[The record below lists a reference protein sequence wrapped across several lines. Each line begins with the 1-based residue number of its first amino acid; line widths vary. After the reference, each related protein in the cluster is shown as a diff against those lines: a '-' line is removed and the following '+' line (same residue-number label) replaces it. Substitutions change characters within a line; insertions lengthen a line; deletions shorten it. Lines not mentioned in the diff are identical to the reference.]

1 MLTSYNWLKDYCA
14 FDLRAHEL
22 AERLSHAGL
31 NVETYEP
38 HGDDWTLDVEVTSN
52 RPDCLCH
59 LGLAREAAALTGSVA
74 VRPEFEYPVADLE
87 EFGEVSSVEVTCPD
101 LCPHYT
107 ARLIRGV
114 TVGPSPEWL
123 QQRLAVCGVRPVNNV
138 VDITNYVMLECGQPL
153 HAFDFK
159 LLHGGRIIV
168 RQARPG
174 EIITTIDGTEAE
186 LSGEECVIA
195 DADHPVAVGGVMGG
209 LESEIN
215 DATTEVLL
223 EAARFAPV
231 SIRRTSRRHGIAS
244 ESSYRY
250 ERGVD
255 PEITDWASR
264 RACAMIA
271 DLAGGQILPGVG
283 AVRTD
288 ETVTPEVTLRLPRLA
303 MLLGLQV
310 PREAVRSI
318 FDGLGLETLKED
330 ADSVTVRVP
339 SWRGDLRR
347 EVDLI
352 EEVARIHGYDRIR
365 ETTDMPI
372 RAVGLSDA
380 ELVRRRARRLIAGA
394 GFTEVVTRSLMKPDE
409 LQLSQPWTD
418 ADPIAVRNPTTAE
431 RTHLRLTCM
440 ANLLRARQFNQA
452 QGADRADLFEMSRVY
467 LPRQGEQLPEEKLCL
482 TLLSDRDDGLRV
494 LKGVLANLCDELGI
508 EADVDEAPECAGP
521 FRPEQALV
529 LRLDGE
535 LLGVAGMLGDRFV
548 EELDLRTRPAL
559 MELDFDLLTRHA
571 HLIRPARPVPSYPAA
586 TRDLAV
592 VVKEDVLWADIEQCV
607 LTNAPETLESVEM
620 FDVYRGEGVPD
631 GSKSVAFSMTFRRRD
646 GTITSEEAEQGRQA
660 ILSGLEQELGARL
673 R

>member
-1 MLTSYNWLKDYCA
+1 MQTSYKWLNDYCE
-14 FDLRAHEL
+14 FDLRPHEL
-22 AERLSHAGL
+22 ADRLSNAGL

-38 HGDDWTLDVEVTSN
+38 RGDDWSLDVEVTSN

-59 LGLAREAAALTGSVA
+59 LGLAREVAALTSGTA
-74 VRPEFEYPVADLE
+74 VRPDFEYPVADLE
-87 EFGEVSSVEVTCPD
+87 EFDQVSSVEVTCPA

-107 ARLIRGV
+107 ARLVRGV
-114 TVGPSPEWL
+114 RVGPSPEWL
-123 QQRLAVCGVRPVNNV
+123 RQRLVVCGVRPVNNV

-153 HAFDFK
+153 HAFDFG
-159 LLHGGRIIV
+159 LLGGRRIV
-168 RQARPG
+168 VRRAERG
-174 EIITTIDGTEAE
+174 ETITTIDGTEVE
-186 LSGEECVIA
+186 LSGEECIIA
-195 DADHPVAVGGVMGG
+195 DAYHAVAVGGVMGG

-215 DATTEVLL
+215 EATTDVLL
-223 EAARFAPV
+223 EAARFDPV

-271 DLAGGQILPGVG
+271 ELAGGEILPGVG
-283 AVRTD
+283 VVRTD
-288 ETVTPEVTLRLPRLA
+288 EAVTPEVTLRSCRLE
-303 MLLGLQV
+303 LLLGIQVPPDTVRSIFGGLGLQV
-310 PREAVRSI
+310 VDE
-318 FDGLGLETLKED
+318 GKD
-330 ADSVTVRVP
+330 AITVRVP

-352 EEVARIHGYDRIR
+352 EEVARVYGYDRIG

-372 RAVGLSDA
+372 RAVAPSDA

-418 ADPIAVRNPTTAE
+418 AEPIAVRNPTTAE

-440 ANLLRARQFNQA
+440 ANVLRTRRLNQA
-452 QGADRADLFEMSRVY
+452 YGMEHADLFELSRVY
-467 LPRQGEQLPEEKLCL
+467 LPREDEQLPEEKLCL
-482 TLLSDRDDGLRV
+482 ALLTDQEKGLRV

-508 EADVDEAPECAGP
+508 EEHVEQTPECAGP
-521 FRPEQALV
+521 FRSEQALT

-535 LLGVAGMLGDRFV
+535 LLGVAGVLDDRFA
-548 EELDLRTRPAL
+548 EELDLRRCPAL
-559 MELDFDLLTRHA
+559 MEVDFDLLTREA
-571 HLIRPARPVPSYPAA
+571 RIVRAARPLPTYPAA

-592 VVKEDVLWADIEQCV
+592 VVKGNVLWVDIESSV
-607 LTNAPETLESVEM
+607 RAHAPETLETVEM
-620 FDVYRGEGVPD
+620 FDVYRGEGLPED
-631 GSKSVAFSMTFRRRD
+631 AKSVAFSLTFRRPD
-646 GTITSEEAEQGRQA
+646 GTITSEEAEQARKA
-660 ILSGLEQELGARL
+660 ILSGLAEDLGARL